1 MTSASQD
8 SSPSGE
14 PHALDETNAAVD
26 SMLDDERTIE
36 LREEELV
43 AHKELRELGQ
53 VSVSTRIEEVPGHL
67 EVDAYTE
74 EVHIQHEP
82 IGQVVNERR
91 EPWQEDGAM
100 VVPIY
105 EEQLVVSKRLVLKE
119 HLRIT
124 RVRTNERR
132 LFEETLRRERLVVE
146 DPRHTGLI
154 REQYPTDIAPGEQR
168 LDSQGRVVDSG
179 ERPDDTEQGE
189 QQSAGG
195 FLEHIARRVLE

>member
-1 MTSASQD
+1 MTSAPHD
-8 SSPSGE
+8 STHPAE
-14 PHALDETNAAVD
+14 PDALDEPNATVD
-26 SMLDDERTIE
+26 NRLEDQRTIE

-43 AHKELRELGQ
+43 AHKELRELGE
-53 VSVSTRIEEVPGHL
+53 VSVSTRIEEVPGRL
-67 EVDAYTE
+67 EVDAYSE

-91 EPWQEDGAM
+91 EPWQEAGAL

-132 LFEETLRRERLVVE
+132 LFEDTLRRERLVVE
-146 DPRHTGLI
+146 DPGHTGLI
-154 REQYPTDIAPGEQR
+154 REQYPTNTAPGEQR
-168 LDSQGRVVDSG
+168 LDSEGRVVDSG
-179 ERPDDTEQGE
+179 ERPDDAEQRE
-189 QQSAGG
+189 QQSQGG
-195 FLEHIARRVLE
+195 LLEHIARRVLE